1 MPRAGRG
8 KPWPG
13 PVPDPQML
21 EFALACFFLLIT
33 PGPGVL
39 SVAGVGSGFGY
50 RAGFSYLW
58 GLCAGNFM
66 VGMMVATGLA
76 AIILSVPVI
85 RVTLLVASVAYLT
98 WLAAKIA
105 LSGSRVAFAAP
116 AHAPGFRDGIT
127 LQAINPKAYAVNT
140 ALFTGFAFMPG
151 SYAAEVAVKVMILNA
166 FWIPIHFL
174 WLGAGVKIKQLALPD
189 TLQRAINVFMAL
201 AMMAVVGIALF
212 AEFG

>member
-1 MPRAGRG
+1 MI
-8 KPWPG
+8 
-13 PVPDPQML
+13 

-50 RAGFSYLW
+50 RAGFNYLW
-58 GLCAGNFM
+58 GLCAGNFL
-66 VGMMVATGLA
+66 VGMLVATGLA
-76 AIILSVPVI
+76 AIVLSVPVV
-85 RVTLLVASVAYLT
+85 RAVLLVASVAYLT

-105 LSGSRVAFAAP
+105 MSGSKVAFAAP
-116 AHAPGFRDGIT
+116 AHAPGFRDGIL
-127 LQAINPKAYAVNT
+127 LQTINPKAYAVNT
-140 ALFTGFAFMPG
+140 ALFTGFAFMPE
-151 SYAAEVAVKVMILNA
+151 SYPLEVSVKVIILNA

-189 TLQRAINVFMAL
+189 HLQRSINIAMAV
-201 AMMAVVGIALF
+201 AMLAVVGIALY

>member
-1 MPRAGRG
+1 MI
-8 KPWPG
+8 
-13 PVPDPQML
+13 
-21 EFALACFFLLIT
+21 EFAAACFFLLIT

-58 GLCAGNFM
+58 GLCAGNFL
-66 VGMMVATGLA
+66 VGLAVATGLA
-76 AIILSVPVI
+76 AIIFSIPYV
-85 RVTLLVASVAYLT
+85 RVTLLVASIAYLT

-105 LSGSRVAFAAP
+105 LSGSKVAFAAP
-116 AHAPGFRDGIT
+116 SHAPGFRDGIT

-140 ALFTGFAFMPG
+140 TLFTGFAFLPASYPG
-151 SYAAEVAVKVMILNA
+151 EVLVKFMILNA

-174 WLGAGVKIKQLALPD
+174 WLGAGVKIKQLELPAR
-189 TLQRAINVFMAL
+189 TQRAINVAMAL
-201 AMMAVVGIALF
+201 AMLAVVGIALL